1 MNCNAFKRK
10 FLFQERYFTH
20 FDNFSFN
27 QEELLRLYNMIYKL
41 KIYKI
46 RYEMILNIKKKRAR
60 FINVRRRGE
69 IDGRIVK
76 RLYNTT

>member
-1 MNCNAFKRK
+1 
-10 FLFQERYFTH
+10 
-20 FDNFSFN
+20 
-27 QEELLRLYNMIYKL
+27 MIYKL